1 MQACLRG
8 WTQIP
13 LAICLERLQHKHNMK
28 VLTATPGAYDAL
40 IAGGGP
46 AGLAAAETL
55 GRRSCSALVLEKNHE
70 IGSPIRTS
78 GGSFIDELEALA
90 IPASLYHPISRVRF
104 VSPNNAAVYDYS
116 QPRMCVIDVRGVF
129 QFLAAK
135 AVEAGATL
143 RVGTKA

>member
-55 GRRSCSALVLEKNHE
+55 ARRGCSALVLEQSHE
-70 IGSPIRTS
+70 IGSPIGTS
-78 GGSFIDELEALA
+78 GGSFIDELDSLG
-90 IPASLYHPISRVRF
+90 IPASLYHPIARVRF
-104 VSPNNAAVYDYS
+104 TSPNNAAVYDYPCP
-116 QPRMCVIDVRGVF
+116 QLCVIDV
-129 QFLAAK
+129 
-135 AVEAGATL
+135 
-143 RVGTKA
+143 